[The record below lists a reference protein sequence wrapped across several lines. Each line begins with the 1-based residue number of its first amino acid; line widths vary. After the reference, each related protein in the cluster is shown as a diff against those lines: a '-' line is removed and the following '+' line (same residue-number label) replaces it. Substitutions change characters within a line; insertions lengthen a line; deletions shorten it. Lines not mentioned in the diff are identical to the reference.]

1 MEFEIRSFRLRKT
14 VFQCIHRSKLFKELI
29 TFCIVEK
36 IPIRTEDY
44 HPINLGVNIRGTNS
58 YENFIGIWRYLYE
71 RKRYKTLRNYISFT
85 ISHGYK
91 DYLFGRYEINELFKF
106 DIKYFEM
113 IVKMAN
119 VKNITYEFID
129 SFVKY
134 GKKRNLMETLLSIE
148 KPKWDEMKEIVKKIK
163 INICDVSYDDID
175 IWKIYKRI
183 DKLKNIILS
192 RST

>member
-1 MEFEIRSFRLRKT
+1 
-14 VFQCIHRSKLFKELI
+14 
-29 TFCIVEK
+29 
-36 IPIRTEDY
+36 
-44 HPINLGVNIRGTNS
+44 
-58 YENFIGIWRYLYE
+58 
-71 RKRYKTLRNYISFT
+71 
-85 ISHGYK
+85 
-91 DYLFGRYEINELFKF
+91 
-106 DIKYFEM
+106 M